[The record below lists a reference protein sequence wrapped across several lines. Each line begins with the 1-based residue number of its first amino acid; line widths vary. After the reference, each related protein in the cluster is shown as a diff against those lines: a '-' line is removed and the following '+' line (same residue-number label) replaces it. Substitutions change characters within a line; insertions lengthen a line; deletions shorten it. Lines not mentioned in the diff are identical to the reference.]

1 MSICHQHQHH
11 NHGQA
16 PHKSEDMAEKTLNLA
31 IFANILLTFAQII
44 GGLVSGSLSLIADSV
59 HNLSDAVAL
68 IVASLAIKIGK
79 KPADHTKT
87 FGYKRAET
95 IAALINFV
103 VLVSIGVFLCIEA
116 VDRFLNPQP
125 ITGMIVVIIAAIALV
140 VDLATALL
148 IYSSSKDSMNLKAAM
163 AHNIA
168 DAMGSVAVLI
178 SGIVIHYYND
188 LVWIDP
194 ALTVMIALY
203 VIAHGLFGLPQAI
216 HLLMDG
222 TPRHIKVPDVAE
234 TISKVDGV
242 LEAHH
247 IHIWKIDEW
256 RAALEAHVIVKDLTQ
271 IESIKKQIKDALLA
285 DHNISHSTL
294 EFEDGDNRD
303 NFLDP
308 EADHGEAC
316 HIIPTAP
323 VIESSKA

>member
-1 MSICHQHQHH
+1 MSLCHHQHH
-11 NHGQA
+11 NHDHA
-16 PHKSEDMAEKTLNLA
+16 PHHNGDMAEKTLNLA
-31 IFANILLTFAQII
+31 IFANVLLTFAQII
-44 GGLVSGSLSLIADSV
+44 GGLISGSLSLIADSV
-59 HNLSDAVAL
+59 HNLSDAAAL
-68 IVASLAIKIGK
+68 VVASLAIKIGK

-125 ITGMIVVIIAAIALV
+125 ITGMIVIIIAAIALV

-148 IYSSSKDSMNLKAAM
+148 IYSSSKDSMNLRAAM

-178 SGIVIHYYND
+178 SGIIIHYYND

-203 VIAHGLFGLPQAI
+203 VIGHGLYGLPQAI

-222 TPRHIKVPDVAE
+222 TPNHIKLPEVAE
-234 TISKVDGV
+234 TISNIDGV

-247 IHIWKIDEW
+247 IHIWQIDEW
-256 RAALEAHVIVKDLTQ
+256 RAALEAHVVVEDLTK
-271 IESIKKQIKDALLA
+271 IESIKASIKKALL
-285 DHNISHSTL
+285 DKHNISHSTL
-294 EFEDGDNRD
+294 EFEDGDDKD

-308 EADHGEAC
+308 KGDHGEAC
-316 HIIPTAP
+316 HIIPSAP
-323 VIESSKA
+323 IAEEKN